1 MERNNDL
8 TELAQQLRKQ
18 QTKEEALLWYKF
30 LSKYKPRFHRQYIIG
45 SYIVDFYCH
54 RAKLVVELD
63 GSQHYDPRE
72 AEKDKHRSAVL
83 QEMGLTVL
91 RFTNLEVLQQFE
103 AVCQKIDMYIRGRDQ
118 A

>member
-1 MERNNDL
+1 MERNGKL
-8 TELAQQLRKQ
+8 TGYARQLRKQ
-18 QTKEEALLWYKF
+18 QTKEEALLWYNF
-30 LSKYKPRFHRQYIIG
+30 LSKYKPRFHRQYVIG

-63 GSQHYDPRE
+63 GAQHYDPLA

-103 AVCQKIDMYIRGRDQ
+103 AVCQSIDMYIRGAQQ